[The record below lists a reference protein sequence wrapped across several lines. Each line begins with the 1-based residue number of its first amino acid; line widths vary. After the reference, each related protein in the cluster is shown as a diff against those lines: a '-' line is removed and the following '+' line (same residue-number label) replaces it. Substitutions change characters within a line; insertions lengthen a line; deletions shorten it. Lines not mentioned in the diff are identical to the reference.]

1 VAWTNDLGI
10 CTAISA
16 EEFHAHFDPNNE
28 KYREISAWQEALLM
42 VMTTRRATRRAVET
56 STLTEMVET
65 RFCLLRDRGKGILSA
80 VWRHLL
86 FFLFSNKAG
95 L

>member
-1 VAWTNDLGI
+1 
-10 CTAISA
+10 
-16 EEFHAHFDPNNE
+16 
-28 KYREISAWQEALLM
+28 
-42 VMTTRRATRRAVET
+42 VET
-56 STLTEMVET
+56 STSREMVET